1 MDIMKICMW
10 SFGGNKV
17 KFDRQKNYGLL
28 NIVIFGSFYMIGYR
42 PILKQFSM
50 DRFQTLHTTGK
61 HIEVLH
67 LEFR

>member
-1 MDIMKICMW
+1 MKICMW

-17 KFDRQKNYGLL
+17 KFDKNNGLL
-28 NIVIFGSFYMIGYR
+28 NIVDLGSFYIVGYG
-42 PILKQFSM
+42 PILTQFSM
-50 DRFQTLHTTGK
+50 DRFQTLHTIGK